1 MFVQPWML
9 WAAGVFLLLVLL
21 QVIVRAKKPVLKAIG
36 GILQGILTL
45 VIVNLAGGFT
55 GVTLPVSLMTLGV
68 SGVAGIPGV
77 TMLLLISLIM
87 K

>member
-1 MFVQPWML
+1 MYVQPWML

-21 QVIVRAKKPVLKAIG
+21 QAIVRAKRPVWKAIG
-36 GILQGILTL
+36 GILQGVLTL
-45 VIVNLAGGFT
+45 VIVNLAGAFT
-55 GVTLPVSLMTLGV
+55 GVTLPISLMTLGV

-77 TMLLLISLIM
+77 TMLLLLSLIF